1 VSRDVLIGLLVGLSY
16 DLVFAVE
23 TAVERKTGAA
33 PLTSIS
39 LDSLLGFRNA
49 LSGALHHVHQ
59 SLTGSLEF
67 FLLFFVLL
75 LLVRK
80 EWIAGLLF
88 VLIFAL
94 GRGLPSDYPPAMVP
108 AYFIIYGLVVGML
121 LRFGLLS
128 LVVAIFAADLMS
140 NFVFTWNFSAWYG
153 TASLVVVTLIAG
165 LTIVAFRNS
174 LGGRKVL
181 GDLLE

>member
-1 VSRDVLIGLLVGLSY
+1 VSRDVLIGSLVGLSY

-23 TAVERKTGAA
+23 TAVDSRTGAA

-49 LSGALHHVHQ
+49 LSGVLLHVDR
-59 SLTGSLEF
+59 SLEGALEF

-75 LLVRK
+75 LMVRK

-94 GRGLPSDYPPAMVP
+94 GRGLPNEHVP
-108 AYFIIYGLVVGML
+108 LVLAYLIIYGLVVGML

-128 LVVAIFAADLMS
+128 LVVAIFVADLMS
-140 NFVFTWNFSAWYG
+140 NFVFTWNFSGWYG
-153 TASLVVVTLIAG
+153 TASLVVVALIAG
-165 LTIVAFRNS
+165 IAVVAFRNS